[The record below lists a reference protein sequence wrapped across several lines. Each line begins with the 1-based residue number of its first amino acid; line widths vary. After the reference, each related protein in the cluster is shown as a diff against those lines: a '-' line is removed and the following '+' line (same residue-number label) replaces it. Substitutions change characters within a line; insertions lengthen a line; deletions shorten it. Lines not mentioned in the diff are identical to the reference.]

1 MPSPATAGCR
11 RTQCDQL
18 ADTRD
23 WLPRHLFALSV
34 DELAAILD
42 TFPVLRR
49 REEKT
54 YGEFRTKRL
63 VLEWYDKV

>member
-1 MPSPATAGCR
+1 MVAR
-11 RTQCDQL
+11 R
-18 ADTRD
+18 
-23 WLPRHLFALSV
+23 LFDLSAE
-34 DELAAILD
+34 ELAAILD

-63 VLEWYDKV
+63 VLEWYGKV